1 MYCKLCGG
9 KMDGESATGR
19 LGTKYF
25 YYRCSNRDCGLRVA
39 ADEVEEAIV
48 NRLQQVAEDQ
58 ELLDRLTAE
67 TNRKLQQTKP
77 KLERQKAGLEKDLKE
92 LQQTAGSLVIELAAM
107 DKQTVQGFIREKL
120 NDLSHRRNDLEY
132 GLAEVQQELD
142 SLDREAVDAD
152 LVRAT
157 LGQIKGV
164 FETLKPY
171 EQRELMQLVLKRAE
185 VIEREITLEIYAL
198 TEAPL
203 AGKVSDEEMV
213 RMRPGWLPGL
223 VPQSVA
229 VDRFP
234 LQLPS
239 LMLRCRKESRTRAS
253 AGKHA
258 IAKEWQGSMDDGI
271 VKNRAQLAQRLGVS
285 RARVTQALRPLVRD
299 N

>member
-1 MYCKLCGG
+1 
-9 KMDGESATGR
+9 MDGESATGR
-19 LGTKYF
+19 LGTRYF
-25 YYRCSNRDCGLRVA
+25 YYRCSNRDCALRVA
-39 ADEVEEAIV
+39 AHEIEEAIV
-48 NRLQQVAEDQ
+48 DRLQQVADDQ
-58 ELLDRLTAE
+58 ELLDRLTTE
-67 TNRKLQQTKP
+67 TNRKLQQSKP
-77 KLERQKAGLEKDLKE
+77 KLERQRAGLEKDLKDV
-92 LQQTAGSLVIELAAM
+92 QQTADSLVIELTAM
-107 DKQTVQGFIREKL
+107 DQQTGQGFIREKL
-120 NDLSHRRNDLEY
+120 NDLGQRRCDLEH

-185 VIEREITLEIYAL
+185 VNEREITLDIYAL
-198 TEAPL
+198 TDCSLKE
-203 AGKVSDEEMV
+203 KVGDNGEMV
-213 RMRPGWLPGL
+213 RMRQAWLPGL

-258 IAKEWQGSMDDGI
+258 IAKEWQGLMDDGI

-285 RARVTQALRPLVRD
+285 RARVTQALRPLVRG